1 MRNPHEPYDP
11 QAVAAQQ
18 AERRAEAEAGRLSTA
33 HLTAAAIANCAMC
46 DKDGYRGT
54 HVCDHQ
60 DHSAASRKGRA
71 ACMAALAKDGAK

>member
-1 MRNPHEPYDP
+1 MREPYDP
-11 QAVAAQQ
+11 QAVAARQ
-18 AERRAEAEAGRLSTA
+18 AQARADAEAGRISTA
-33 HLTAAAIANCAMC
+33 HLTAAAIANCPMC

-60 DHSAASRKGRA
+60 DHSAAARKGRA